1 MSNITQILNKSLI
14 ERNILPQIIKWIP
27 EKEALILLG
36 SRQVG
41 KTSLL
46 YLLIRYL
53 AVNKGIAE
61 KDIFY
66 LDLERIDNLE
76 LLNAGVDRLLDYIYE
91 QSPEPREISGSGQSP
106 ENSRKFVFIDEIQYL
121 DNPTNILK
129 LLVDHHSDRI
139 KIFAT
144 GSSALTIKK
153 KFKDS
158 LVGRKITFEV
168 YSLDFREYLL
178 FKNERELKD
187 LIDKHSP
194 VPRFSGTGHSDFSQL
209 KPISDISHQKLIK
222 HYFEYALFGGYPAV
236 AMLNEHAKKKKYLE
250 DIYNSY
256 IRKDINAIFSLENIT
271 AFNKIVKLLSLNIGN
286 LINAQDIS
294 KEIGIARQTVEKYF
308 SILEST
314 YVCRFISPY
323 FTNKKKE
330 IVKMPKVY
338 FYDIG
343 LRNRIINDFRKIDER
358 VDAGALIEN
367 VVFKNLLK
375 RAETVENIKFW
386 RLKYG
391 SEVDFVIDEE
401 NILPLEVKL
410 KETDNLPAGMVSF
423 SRKYKS
429 KTAVVA
435 NKKTLKQ
442 KNGFTF
448 VPFYLI

>member
-1 MSNITQILNKSLI
+1 MSDLKQIFNKSLI
-14 ERNILPQIIKWIP
+14 KRRILPQIIDWIP
-27 EKEALILLG
+27 NKEAIILMG

-46 YLLIRYL
+46 FLLIQHL
-53 AVNKGIAE
+53 LINKKIAE

-66 LDLERIDNLE
+66 LDLERFDNLA
-76 LLNAGVDRLLDYIYE
+76 LLNAGVDGLLDYIYE
-91 QSPEPREISGSGQSP
+91 QSP

-129 LLVDHHSDRI
+129 LLVDHYSDRI

-158 LVGRKITFEV
+158 LVGRKITFEI
-168 YSLDFREYLL
+168 YSLDFREYLR
-178 FKNERELKD
+178 FKNEEKLKELINKYTSFN
-187 LIDKHSP
+187 H
-194 VPRFSGTGHSDFSQL
+194 L

-222 HYFEYALFGGYPAV
+222 HYFEYVLFGGYPAV
-236 AMLNEHAKKKKYLE
+236 VMLNGQERKRKYLE

-256 IRKDINAIFSLENIT
+256 VKKDINAIFSLENIT
-271 AFNKIVKLLSLNIGN
+271 AFNRIVKFLSLNIGN
-286 LINAQDIS
+286 LINVQEVS
-294 KEIGIARQTVEKYF
+294 KEMGIARQTVEKYF

-314 YVCRFISPY
+314 YICRFINPY

-338 FYDIG
+338 FYDLG
-343 LRNRIINDFRKIDER
+343 LRNRIINDFRKNDER
-358 VDAGALIEN
+358 IDAGALIEN
-367 VVFKNLLK
+367 AVFKNLLK
-375 RAETVENIKFW
+375 RTESVENIKFW

-410 KETDNLPAGMVSF
+410 KETDTPPAGMVSF
-423 SRKYKS
+423 LRKYKS
-429 KTAVVA
+429 KTAIVV

-442 KNGFTF
+442 KNEF
-448 VPFYLI
+448 VFIPFYLV

>member
-1 MSNITQILNKSLI
+1 MSDITQILNKSLI

-46 YLLIRYL
+46 YLLIQYL

-76 LLNAGVDRLLDYIYE
+76 LLNAGADRLLDYICE
-91 QSPEPREISGSGQSP
+91 QSPG
-106 ENSRKFVFIDEIQYL
+106 NSKKFIFIDEIQYL

-129 LLVDHHSDRI
+129 LLVDHHSDGI
-139 KIFAT
+139 KIFVT

-158 LVGRKITFEV
+158 LVGRKITFAV
-168 YSLDFREYLL
+168 YSLDFREYLI
-178 FKNERELKD
+178 FQNERELKD
-187 LIDKHSP
+187 LIDK
-194 VPRFSGTGHSDFSQL
+194 HSDFSQL
-209 KPISDISHQKLIK
+209 KPISDISHHKLIK

-236 AMLNEHAKKKKYLE
+236 VMLNEHAQKKKYLE

-375 RAETVENIKFW
+375 RVETVENIKFW

-429 KTAVVA
+429 KTAIVA
-435 NKKTLKQ
+435 NKKMLKQ

>member
-1 MSNITQILNKSLI
+1 MSDIRQILNKSLI
-14 ERNILPQIIKWIP
+14 ERSILPQIINWIP
-27 EKEALILLG
+27 KKEAIILVG

-46 YLLIRYL
+46 YLLIQYL
-53 AVNKGIAE
+53 IKNKGIAKE
-61 KDIFY
+61 DIFY
-66 LDLERIDNLE
+66 LDLERLENLE
-76 LLNAGVDRLLDYIYE
+76 LLNAGIDSLLNYIYE
-91 QSPEPREISGSGQSP
+91 QSPE
-106 ENSRKFVFIDEIQYL
+106 NSKKFIFIDEIQYL
-121 DNPTNILK
+121 DNPSNILK

-139 KIFAT
+139 KVFAT

-158 LVGRKITFEV
+158 LVGRKITFEI
-168 YSLDFREYLL
+168 YSLDFKEYLI
-178 FKNERELKD
+178 FKNEEKLKD
-187 LIDKHSP
+187 LLDKYS
-194 VPRFSGTGHSDFSQL
+194 SFSQL
-209 KPISDISHQKLIK
+209 KSISDISHHKLIN

-236 AMLNEHAKKKKYLE
+236 VMLNEYAQKKKYLE

-256 IRKDINAIFSLENIT
+256 VRKDLNAIFSLENIT
-271 AFNKIVKLLSLNIGN
+271 AFNRIVKFLSLNIGN
-286 LINAQDIS
+286 LINVQEVS

-314 YVCRFISPY
+314 YICRFIGPY
-323 FTNKKKE
+323 FSNKKKE

-338 FYDIG
+338 FYDVG
-343 LRNRIINDFRKIDER
+343 LRNRIINDFRKLDER

-367 VVFKNLLK
+367 AVFKNLLK

-410 KETDNLPAGMVSF
+410 KETDTPPAGIVSF
-423 SRKYKS
+423 LRKYKT
-429 KTAVVA
+429 KTAVVV
-435 NKKTLKQ
+435 NKKILKQ
-442 KNGFTF
+442 KNGLVF